1 MEISSDDIVNQYET
15 QENFNEYNENNKI
28 VNDIG
33 YSYYRNH
40 NKNNIN
46 TNKNSQNNNE
56 TISNNMND
64 NNIRRYN
71 SQLTNVNENFDNT
84 LNAQRDNPI
93 IQNQINNESN
103 SNNFNVNSLLNSG
116 KISTVDSIRLGE
128 IERKKILLDNIQSQI
143 SLRKKTKL
151 EELKQR
157 QEEDAQYLKDMIIRY
172 PFGRGGGGAP
182 IRDKSGKILTYRRN
196 LISNPKYNQAPI
208 NVDDDYDEVWG
219 KAKRIGR
226 FYVNGNQN
234 INNEGNANNISNEED
249 TARPFST
256 NPRINTI
263 KNSNLNF
270 ENYQNQNNEMG
281 NNINNRPLKLTYNY
295 STNKLLNSGNN
306 LNNIN
311 NLNYSNNSL
320 NYDNI
325 LYRKILER
333 KRKELELQKELEAI
347 QNDQLNENYLIN
359 QINNSIYRLNNNNN
373 NNNSNNRS
381 RTIDVI
387 NKRTKVYNNIINEDI
402 KEDINEDENTK
413 LKNNERKIL
422 SKNDYYDNYN
432 FVPKG
437 QIHPRLENSFLFS
450 DELNKLRNEIRLQQN
465 VLYDKIANL
474 KDESEKANE
483 EKNKILK
490 DLELIK
496 SQLNRINNKKNNEEG
511 EDDENNES
519 DSANSRLKMDEEYD
533 KNMEKM
539 IKSKKSDDYYYIDN
553 STFRRYENELPNIST
568 IEKESNILNA
578 KKWYTDQNQLELEEL
593 IQKSHDILENLKE
606 NEKIEKEYSRKPD
619 DYFDTSDHYY
629 HTYRLNHPNDF
640 DESYL
645 NNNNSYKNQF
655 ENEDKDDIYEVKI
668 EKI

>member
-1 MEISSDDIVNQYET
+1 MEISSDDIVKQYET
-15 QENFNEYNENNKI
+15 PEDFNEYNENNKI

-33 YSYYRNH
+33 YSYYKKH
-40 NKNNIN
+40 NNNAIKNAI
-46 TNKNSQNNNE
+46 NNNE
-56 TISNNMND
+56 ANSNNKNT
-64 NNIRRYN
+64 NNNRRYN
-71 SQLTNVNENFDNT
+71 SQLTNINENLDNT
-84 LNAQRDNPI
+84 LNIQRDNSGEI
-93 IQNQINNESN
+93 NQINNETN
-103 SNNFNVNSLLNSG
+103 GNNFNANTLLNSG
-116 KISTVDSIRLGE
+116 KISTIDSIRLGE

-219 KAKRIGR
+219 KEKRIGR

-234 INNEGNANNISNEED
+234 INNEGNLNNISNEED
-249 TARPFST
+249 TTRPFST
-256 NPRINTI
+256 NPRINSI
-263 KNSNLNF
+263 KNNNLNF
-270 ENYQNQNNEMG
+270 ENFQNQNNGME

-311 NLNYSNNSL
+311 SLNYSNNLL

-347 QNDQLNENYLIN
+347 QNDKLNENYLIN
-359 QINNSIYRLNNNNN
+359 QINNSIYRLS

-381 RTIDVI
+381 RTIDVV
-387 NKRTKVYNNIINEDI
+387 NRRTKVYNNIINEDI
-402 KEDINEDENTK
+402 KEDINEDENTN
-413 LKNNERKIL
+413 LKNNEKKIL
-422 SKNDYYDNYN
+422 NKNDYYDNYN

-465 VLYDKIANL
+465 VLYDKITNL

-496 SQLNRINNKKNNEEG
+496 FQLSRINNKKNNEEG
-511 EDDENNES
+511 EDDDNNGYDKE
-519 DSANSRLKMDEEYD
+519 NSRLKMDEEYD

-553 STFRRYENELPNIST
+553 STFQRYEHELPNTST
-568 IEKESNILNA
+568 IEKEANILNT
-578 KKWYTDQNQLELEEL
+578 KKWYTDQKQLELEEL
-593 IQKSHDILENLKE
+593 IKKSHDILENLKD
-606 NEKIEKEYSRKPD
+606 NEKIEKEFARKPD
-619 DYFDTSDHYY
+619 DYFNTSDHFY

-640 DESYL
+640 DESNL
-645 NNNNSYKNQF
+645 NFNSNLYRNQF
-655 ENEDKDDIYEVKI
+655 ENEDKDNVYEVKI

>member
-1 MEISSDDIVNQYET
+1 MEISSDDIVKQYET
-15 QENFNEYNENNKI
+15 PDDFSEYNENNKI

-33 YSYYRNH
+33 YSYYINH
-40 NKNNIN
+40 NNKSMNNIKNLLNNNEVNSNNIN
-46 TNKNSQNNNE
+46 T
-56 TISNNMND
+56 

-71 SQLTNVNENFDNT
+71 SQLTNINENLDNT
-84 LNAQRDNPI
+84 LNAQRDNSGTI
-93 IQNQINNESN
+93 NQINNETN
-103 SNNFNVNSLLNSG
+103 TNNFNVNSLLNSG

-182 IRDKSGKILTYRRN
+182 IRDKSGKILTHRRN
-196 LISNPKYNQAPI
+196 LISNLKYNQAPI

-219 KAKRIGR
+219 KEKRIGR
-226 FYVNGNQN
+226 LYVNGNQN
-234 INNEGNANNISNEED
+234 INNDGNINNISNEEG
-249 TARPFST
+249 TMRPFST
-256 NPRINTI
+256 NPRINSI

-270 ENYQNQNNEMG
+270 ENYQNQNNG
-281 NNINNRPLKLTYNY
+281 NENINISPLKLTYNY

-311 NLNYSNNSL
+311 NLNYSNNLL

-347 QNDQLNENYLIN
+347 QNDQLNENYLVN
-359 QINNSIYRLNNNNN
+359 QINNSIYRLNN

-387 NKRTKVYNNIINEDI
+387 NRRTKVYNNIINEDI
-402 KEDINEDENTK
+402 KEDTNEDENTNIR
-413 LKNNERKIL
+413 NNEKKIL
-422 SKNDYYDNYN
+422 NKNDYYDNYN

-465 VLYDKIANL
+465 VLYDKITNL

-496 SQLNRINNKKNNEEG
+496 SQLNRINNRKNNEEG
-511 EDDENNES
+511 ADEDNEN
-519 DSANSRLKMDEEYD
+519 DKKNSYLKMDEEYD

-539 IKSKKSDDYYYIDN
+539 LKSRKNDDYYYIDN
-553 STFRRYENELPNIST
+553 STFKRYENELPNTSS
-568 IEKESNILNA
+568 IEKEANILNT

-593 IQKSHDILENLKE
+593 IKKSHDILENLKE

-619 DYFDTSDHYY
+619 DYFNTSDHFY

-640 DESYL
+640 DESHL
-645 NNNNSYKNQF
+645 NYNSNLYNNQF
-655 ENEDKDDIYEVKI
+655 ENGDKDDVYEVKI

>member
-1 MEISSDDIVNQYET
+1 MEVSSDDIVKQYET
-15 QENFNEYNENNKI
+15 PDDFNEYNENNKI

-33 YSYYRNH
+33 YSYYINH
-40 NKNNIN
+40 N
-46 TNKNSQNNNE
+46 NKNMNTLKSSINNNE
-56 TISNNMND
+56 ANSNNTNT
-64 NNIRRYN
+64 NNKRRYN
-71 SQLTNVNENFDNT
+71 SQLTNINENMDNT
-84 LNAQRDNPI
+84 LNVQRDNSGTI
-93 IQNQINNESN
+93 NQINNETN
-103 SNNFNVNSLLNSG
+103 TNNFNVNSLLNSG

-182 IRDKSGKILTYRRN
+182 IRDKSGKILTHRRN
-196 LISNPKYNQAPI
+196 LISNLKYNQAPI

-219 KAKRIGR
+219 KEKRIGR

-234 INNEGNANNISNEED
+234 INNDGNINNISNEED
-249 TARPFST
+249 NTRPFST
-256 NPRINTI
+256 NPRINSI
-263 KNSNLNF
+263 KNTNLNF
-270 ENYQNQNNEMG
+270 ENYQNQNNG
-281 NNINNRPLKLTYNY
+281 NENINNSPLKLTYNY

-311 NLNYSNNSL
+311 NLNYSNNLL

-347 QNDQLNENYLIN
+347 QNDRLNENYLVN
-359 QINNSIYRLNNNNN
+359 QINNSMYRLNNNNI
-373 NNNSNNRS
+373 NNRS
-381 RTIDVI
+381 RTIDTI
-387 NKRTKVYNNIINEDI
+387 NRRTKVYNNIINEDI
-402 KEDINEDENTK
+402 KEDINEDENT
-413 LKNNERKIL
+413 NIRSNEKKIL
-422 SKNDYYDNYN
+422 NKNDYYDNYN

-465 VLYDKIANL
+465 DLFDKITDL
-474 KDESEKANE
+474 KGESEKANE

-511 EDDENNES
+511 EDEDNRYDKENS
-519 DSANSRLKMDEEYD
+519 HLKMDEEYD
-533 KNMEKM
+533 KGMEKM
-539 IKSKKSDDYYYIDN
+539 LKSRKNDDYYYIDN
-553 STFRRYENELPNIST
+553 STFKRYENELPNTSS
-568 IEKESNILNA
+568 IEKEVNILNT
-578 KKWYTDQNQLELEEL
+578 KKHYTDQNQLELEEL
-593 IQKSHDILENLKE
+593 IKKSHDILENLKE

-619 DYFDTSDHYY
+619 DYFDTSDHFY

-640 DESYL
+640 DESHLNY
-645 NNNNSYKNQF
+645 NNNLYNNQF
-655 ENEDKDDIYEVKI
+655 ENGDKDDVYEVKI

>member
-1 MEISSDDIVNQYET
+1 MEVSSDDIVKQYET
-15 QENFNEYNENNKI
+15 PDDFNEYNENNKI

-33 YSYYRNH
+33 YSYYINH
-40 NKNNIN
+40 N
-46 TNKNSQNNNE
+46 NKNMNTLKSSINNNE
-56 TISNNMND
+56 ANSNNTNT
-64 NNIRRYN
+64 NNKRRYN
-71 SQLTNVNENFDNT
+71 SQLTNINENMDNT
-84 LNAQRDNPI
+84 LNVQRDNSGTI
-93 IQNQINNESN
+93 NQINNETN
-103 SNNFNVNSLLNSG
+103 TNNFNVNSLLNSG

-182 IRDKSGKILTYRRN
+182 IRDKSGKILTHRRN
-196 LISNPKYNQAPI
+196 LISNLKYNQAPI

-219 KAKRIGR
+219 KEKRIGR

-234 INNEGNANNISNEED
+234 INNDGNINNISNEED
-249 TARPFST
+249 TTRPFST
-256 NPRINTI
+256 NPRINSI
-263 KNSNLNF
+263 KNTNLNF
-270 ENYQNQNNEMG
+270 ENYQNQNNGSE
-281 NNINNRPLKLTYNY
+281 NIRNSPLKLTYNY

-311 NLNYSNNSL
+311 NLNYSNNLL

-347 QNDQLNENYLIN
+347 QNDRLNENYLVN
-359 QINNSIYRLNNNNN
+359 QINNSIYRLNNNNI
-373 NNNSNNRS
+373 NNRS
-381 RTIDVI
+381 RTIDTI
-387 NKRTKVYNNIINEDI
+387 NRRTKVYNNIINEDI
-402 KEDINEDENTK
+402 KEDINEDENTNIRNNGKKK
-413 LKNNERKIL
+413 LN
-422 SKNDYYDNYN
+422 KNDYYDNYN

-450 DELNKLRNEIRLQQN
+450 DELNKLRNEIRLQQK
-465 VLYDKIANL
+465 VLFDKITDL
-474 KDESEKANE
+474 KGESEKANE

-511 EDDENNES
+511 ADDDNGYYKE
-519 DSANSRLKMDEEYD
+519 NSRLKMDEEYD

-539 IKSKKSDDYYYIDN
+539 LKSRKNDDYYYIDN
-553 STFRRYENELPNIST
+553 STFKRYENELPNTSS
-568 IEKESNILNA
+568 IEKETNILNT
-578 KKWYTDQNQLELEEL
+578 KKYYTDQNQLELEEL
-593 IQKSHDILENLKE
+593 IKKSHDILENLKE

-619 DYFDTSDHYY
+619 DYFDTSDHFY

-640 DESYL
+640 DESHLNY
-645 NNNNSYKNQF
+645 NNNLYNNQF
-655 ENEDKDDIYEVKI
+655 ENGDKDDVYEVKI